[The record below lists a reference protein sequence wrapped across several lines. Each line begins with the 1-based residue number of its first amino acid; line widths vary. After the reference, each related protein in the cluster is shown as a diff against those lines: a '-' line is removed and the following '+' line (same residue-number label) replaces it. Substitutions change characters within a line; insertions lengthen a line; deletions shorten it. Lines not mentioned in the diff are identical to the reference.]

1 MGVSSFVHWVV
12 WDSGLSWLSWC
23 SVRGGDIPIGMMW
36 HLFLFPYIILVH
48 CLPHVTKVVINLLFG
63 VGSCKKMFSSW
74 VLASVLPN
82 TLWFDKEGG
91 FFCGRLESQCYQR
104 LLMGKKKGTSAVQA
118 AGLPCCLPTTGKVR
132 ILPLVPFLTVQE
144 ETMPA
149 AAGWLTQGCNHAVGV
164 LRAASSSTGLLTTP
178 TFFPHLE
185 TTILWLRLSPPLGC
199 SHIPP
204 RQLHAGVTQSHTWC
218 LMSVCLCGYLLTASD
233 WGKINPTSLS
243 SWMSKENGNI
253 SHTAEENWA
262 LLRSV
267 AT

>member
-1 MGVSSFVHWVV
+1 MGVSSLVHWVV

-23 SVRGGDIPIGMMW
+23 NVRGGDIPIGMMW

-48 CLPHVTKVVINLLFG
+48 CLPHVTNVVINLLFG
-63 VGSCKKMFSSW
+63 VGSCKKIFSSW

-204 RQLHAGVTQSHTWC
+204 DNYMLGSPNPIHGVWRLCAYVVISSQPLTEEKSTPPGFLAGC
-218 LMSVCLCGYLLTASD
+218 PRRTA
-233 WGKINPTSLS
+233 TSLILQRKIEHC
-243 SWMSKENGNI
+243 WGQ
-253 SHTAEENWA
+253 
-262 LLRSV
+262 
-267 AT
+267 

>member
-1 MGVSSFVHWVV
+1 MGVSSLVHWVV

-48 CLPHVTKVVINLLFG
+48 CLPHVTNVVINLLFS
-63 VGSCKKMFSSW
+63 VGSCKKISSSW

-149 AAGWLTQGCNHAVGV
+149 AAGWLAQGCNHAVGV

-178 TFFPHLE
+178 TFFPHVE

-204 RQLHAGVTQSHTWC
+204 DNYMLGSPNPIHGVWC
-218 LMSVCLCGYLLTASD
+218 LCAYVVISSQPLTEEKSTPPAFLAGCPRRMAASLILQRETEHC
-233 WGKINPTSLS
+233 WGQ
-243 SWMSKENGNI
+243 
-253 SHTAEENWA
+253 
-262 LLRSV
+262 
-267 AT
+267 